1 MTATFEEKMM
11 MTGYFALG
19 LLALRE
25 LKREM
30 ESK

>member
-11 MTGYFALG
+11 ITGYIAFGMLF
-19 LLALRE
+19 LRE

-30 ESK
+30 ESE